1 MKRKGLLCVLI
12 VSITGFLFGFD
23 SVIIS
28 GINLPLKQLW
38 HTSDWFHG
46 TFIISMV
53 LWGSV
58 TGSLLGG
65 YPTEKL
71 GRKKTLILVGS
82 LFVASALGTALAVN
96 PYMFSFFRFVGG
108 LGAGIGSIAAPT
120 YISEVSDP
128 RHRGRMGMLFQL
140 NLVLGI
146 LLAFLSNYF
155 FAISFGAGNWR
166 WMLGIMVV
174 PYSLFTLLLFS
185 ISESPRWLIL
195 RKGDTAT
202 ALRVL
207 DRISTREE
215 ADRLLQAI
223 HLEEPSRVH
232 AERLFSRKYTRVLVL
247 SFLMSFFNQFSGISF
262 ILFYAPEVLAKAG
275 SGMAQS
281 LLSSVAIGVV
291 NVVFTLVGIYLID
304 RIGRRRLMYVGSLG
318 YIISLTMVAYGFYIG
333 APAVFML
340 VFMLLFITSHAVGQ
354 GAVIFVYMSEI
365 FPTAVRAY
373 GQAWGMGVLNG
384 LAALITLLGAILINA
399 FQSWMIFGGFAFLMV
414 LQLLFTAFI
423 MPETKGV
430 SLEELEE
437 KLSVK

>member
-71 GRKKTLILVGS
+71 GRKKTLILVGG

-120 YISEVSDP
+120 YISEVADP

-215 ADRLLQAI
+215 ADRLLHAI
-223 HLEEPSRVH
+223 HMEEPSRVH

-437 KLSVK
+437 TLSVK

>member
-1 MKRKGLLCVLI
+1 MKRKGLLCVLV

-23 SVIIS
+23 SVVIS
-28 GINLPLKQLW
+28 GVNIPLKQLW

-46 TFIISMV
+46 AFIISMV

-65 YPTEKL
+65 YPTEKW

-82 LFVASALGTALAVN
+82 MFVVSALGTALSVS
-96 PYMFSFFRFVGG
+96 PYMFSFFRFIGG
-108 LGAGIGSIAAPT
+108 LGAGVGSIAAPT
-120 YISEVSDP
+120 YISEVADP
-128 RHRGRMGMLFQL
+128 RHRGRLGMLFQL

-155 FAISFGAGNWR
+155 LSGTFGADSWR

-174 PYSLFTLLLFS
+174 PYGIYTLALFS

-195 RKGDTAT
+195 KKGDTPA

-207 DRISTREE
+207 DRISTKAE
-215 ADRLLQAI
+215 ADRLLHAI
-223 HLEEPSRVH
+223 HAEDASNIH
-232 AERLFSRKYTRVLVL
+232 AERLFSRKYRRVLVL

-262 ILFYAPEVLAKAG
+262 VLFYAPEVLSKAG
-275 SGMAQS
+275 SGTAQS
-281 LLSSVAIGVV
+281 LLSSVAIGLV
-291 NVVFTLVGIYLID
+291 NVVFTLLGIYLID
-304 RIGRRRLMYVGSLG
+304 RIGRRRLMYIGSLG
-318 YIISLTMVAYGFYIG
+318 YIVSLTMIAYGFYVG
-333 APAVFML
+333 APAIFML

-365 FPTAVRAY
+365 FPTPVRAY

-384 LAALITLLGAILINA
+384 FAAVITLLGAILINT
-399 FQSWMIFGGFAFLMV
+399 FQPWMIFGGFAFVMV
-414 LQLLFTAFI
+414 LQLLFTAFV
-423 MPETKGV
+423 MPETKGT

-437 KLSVK
+437 RLSVK

>member
-1 MKRKGLLCVLI
+1 MKRKGLLCVLV

-23 SVIIS
+23 SVIVS
-28 GINLPLKQLW
+28 GINIPLKQLW

-71 GRKKTLILVGS
+71 GRKKTLILVGCM
-82 LFVASALGTALAVN
+82 FVVSSLGTALSVN
-96 PYMFSFFRFVGG
+96 PYMFSLFRFIGG
-108 LGAGIGSIAAPT
+108 LGAGIGSIVAPT
-120 YISEVSDP
+120 YISEAADA
-128 RHRGRMGMLFQL
+128 RHRGRLGMLFQL
-140 NLVLGI
+140 NLVLGL

-155 FAISFGAGNWR
+155 FAVSFGADHWR

-174 PYSLFTLLLFS
+174 PYSVFTLLLFS

-195 RKGDTAT
+195 QKGDTAA

-207 DRISTREE
+207 DRISKKEE

-223 HLEEPSRVH
+223 HAEDPSSTH
-232 AERLFSRKYTRVLVL
+232 TERLFSRKYTRVLIL

-275 SGMAQS
+275 SGTAQS
-281 LLSSVAIGVV
+281 LLSSVAIGLV
-291 NVVFTLVGIYLID
+291 NVVFTLVGVYLID
-304 RIGRRRLMYVGSLG
+304 RIGRRRLMYVGSIG
-318 YIISLTMVAYGFYIG
+318 YIVSLAMIAYGFYVG

-365 FPTAVRAY
+365 FPTSVRAY

-384 LAALITLLGAILINA
+384 FAALITLLGAILINA

-414 LQLLFTAFI
+414 LQLLFTAFV
-423 MPETKGV
+423 MPETKGA

-437 KLSVK
+437 RLSVK

>member
-1 MKRKGLLCVLI
+1 MQRKGLLCVLV

-23 SVIIS
+23 SVIVS
-28 GINLPLKQLW
+28 GINIPLKQLW

-46 TFIISMV
+46 MFIISMV

-82 LFVASALGTALAVN
+82 MFVVSALGTALSVS
-96 PYMFSFFRFVGG
+96 PYMFSLFRFVGG
-108 LGAGIGSIAAPT
+108 LGAGIGSIVAPT
-120 YISEVSDP
+120 YISEVADP
-128 RHRGRMGMLFQL
+128 RHRGRLGMLFQL
-140 NLVLGI
+140 NLVLGL

-155 FAISFGAGNWR
+155 FAVSVGIDNWR
-166 WMLGIMVV
+166 WMLGIMAV
-174 PYSLFTLLLFS
+174 PYSVFTLLLFS

-195 RKGDTAT
+195 RKGDTAA

-207 DRISTREE
+207 DRISKKEE

-223 HLEEPSRVH
+223 HAEDPSRAH
-232 AERLFSRKYTRVLVL
+232 TERLFSRKYTRVLVL

-275 SGMAQS
+275 SGTAQS
-281 LLSSVAIGVV
+281 LLSSVAIGLV
-291 NVVFTLVGIYLID
+291 NVVFTLVGVYLID
-304 RIGRRRLMYVGSLG
+304 RIGRRRLMYVGSIG
-318 YIISLTMVAYGFYIG
+318 YIISLTMIAYGFYVG
-333 APAVFML
+333 APTVFML

-365 FPTAVRAY
+365 FPTSVRAY

-384 LAALITLLGAILINA
+384 FAALITLLGAILINA
-399 FQSWMIFGGFAFLMV
+399 FPSWMIFGGFAFLMV
-414 LQLLFTAFI
+414 LQLLFTAFV
-423 MPETKGV
+423 MPETKGA
-430 SLEELEE
+430 SLEELEDR
-437 KLSVK
+437 LSVK

>member
-1 MKRKGLLCVLI
+1 MKRKGLLCVLV
-12 VSITGFLFGFD
+12 VSFTGFLFGFD

-28 GINLPLKQLW
+28 GINVPLKQLW

-82 LFVASALGTALAVN
+82 LFAASALGTALSVS

-120 YISEVSDP
+120 YISEVADP

-140 NLVLGI
+140 NLVLGL
-146 LLAFLSNYF
+146 LLAFLSNYS
-155 FAISFGAGNWR
+155 FAVSFGTDHWR
-166 WMLGIMVV
+166 WMLGIMAV
-174 PYSLFTLLLFS
+174 PYSVFIVLLFT

-195 RKGDTAT
+195 RKGDTAA

-207 DRISTREE
+207 DRISTKDE
-215 ADRLLQAI
+215 ADRLMQAI
-223 HLEEPSRVH
+223 AAEDTSRIQT
-232 AERLFSRKYTRVLVL
+232 ERLFSRKYKRVLVL
-247 SFLMSFFNQFSGISF
+247 SFLMSFFNQLSGISF
-262 ILFYAPEVLAKAG
+262 VLFYAPEVLAKAG

-281 LLSSVAIGVV
+281 LLSAVAIGLV

-318 YIISLTMVAYGFYIG
+318 YIISLAMIAYGFYVG

-340 VFMLLFITSHAVGQ
+340 IFMLLFITSHAVGQ

-365 FPTAVRAY
+365 FPTSVRAY

-384 LAALITLLGAILINA
+384 LAAVITLLGAVLIHA
-399 FQSWMIFGGFAFLMV
+399 FPSWMIFGGFAFLMV
-414 LQLLFTAFI
+414 LQLLFTAFV
-423 MPETKGV
+423 MPETKGK
-430 SLEELEE
+430 SLEELEQR
-437 KLSVK
+437 LFVK